1 MTPIRRSAGPDRYTV
16 ALTYVR
22 WYRLRTDKALIF
34 DFNGTLFWD
43 TEYHKAAWSAIS
55 KRYRGVEVSRSESHH
70 LNGRTNAETIAYLL
84 GRNPTASEVR
94 AISEEKEGLPV
105 PDINIIFKIA
115 GVGILISILNMV
127 LKQADK
133 EEQAQMLT
141 LVGVVVVLLLV
152 IQLIQRLFHD
162 VRAVFGL

>member
-1 MTPIRRSAGPDRYTV
+1 MP
-16 ALTYVR
+16 
-22 WYRLRTDKALIF
+22 
-34 DFNGTLFWD
+34 
-43 TEYHKAAWSAIS
+43 E
-55 KRYRGVEVSRSESHH
+55 
-70 LNGRTNAETIAYLL
+70 
-84 GRNPTASEVR
+84 
-94 AISEEKEGLPV
+94 
-105 PDINIIFKIA
+105 INIIFKIA

>member
-1 MTPIRRSAGPDRYTV
+1 M
-16 ALTYVR
+16 
-22 WYRLRTDKALIF
+22 
-34 DFNGTLFWD
+34 
-43 TEYHKAAWSAIS
+43 
-55 KRYRGVEVSRSESHH
+55 
-70 LNGRTNAETIAYLL
+70 
-84 GRNPTASEVR
+84 
-94 AISEEKEGLPV
+94 